1 MNGNGKC
8 SFKTRNFISD
18 KSVKKMQVHWQVV
31 CVLCFLITTSVIG
44 SIVTQIT
51 LYNWHACFDKYA
63 QNLLWYVFLLIT
75 LDSSNYQDSF
85 KLTMI
90 SSFSAYRQLCPPGC
104 TSCSAINGCITCQ
117 PNLFLFLARSG
128 MRQQGI
134 CTHSCPTGYYGVRRH
149 NYSICYSESIPCNG
163 DLRSVSYTHENWP

>member
-1 MNGNGKC
+1 
-8 SFKTRNFISD
+8 
-18 KSVKKMQVHWQVV
+18 
-31 CVLCFLITTSVIG
+31 
-44 SIVTQIT
+44 
-51 LYNWHACFDKYA
+51 
-63 QNLLWYVFLLIT
+63 
-75 LDSSNYQDSF
+75 
-85 KLTMI
+85 MI

-149 NYSICYSESIPCNG
+149 NYSICYSESIPFNG
-163 DLRSVSYTHENWP
+163 NSLPVSQTLQNWSRVSTIVHIYIHFLPLSLSMITLPIDFVMYDPVHFINDFFNIKSYKC

>member
-1 MNGNGKC
+1 MPEIYCG
-8 SFKTRNFISD
+8 
-18 KSVKKMQVHWQVV
+18 M
-31 CVLCFLITTSVIG
+31 
-44 SIVTQIT
+44 
-51 LYNWHACFDKYA
+51 
-63 QNLLWYVFLLIT
+63 FLLIT
-75 LDSSNYQDSF
+75 LDSSNNSDSF

-149 NYSICYSESIPCNG
+149 NYSICYSESIPFNG
-163 DLRSVSYTHENWP
+163 NSLPVSHTLQNWPRVSTIVHIHTFSPSVFVCDNTANRFCNV